1 MQDARR
7 GDASPPLIGLTGR
20 RVPAMVLGVPHGW
33 ADAPI
38 DAYFSEYAQSVTASG
53 GLPVHT
59 PLTADPH
66 DLAARCDG
74 FVFSGGEDV
83 DPVRYSGT
91 ITPATTVVDPRRDEF
106 EIALFEAAVALR
118 KPVLGICRGA
128 QLINVARGGT
138 LVSDLLIGEGSSHAS
153 YAYPRTHRR
162 HTVHF
167 AEDTIGH
174 RLYGRHTW
182 VNSFHHQAV
191 DRPGRGIVVSGHADD
206 GVAEAI
212 ELDGA
217 PVLGLQWHP
226 ECFNTDPAFGWLV
239 DACRTDPAVHQNSD
253 RQDAA

>member
-7 GDASPPLIGLTGR
+7 GHNSPPLIGLTGR

-38 DAYFSEYAQSVTASG
+38 DAYFSEYAQSVTAVG

-59 PLTADPH
+59 PMTADPEE
-66 DLAARCDG
+66 LAQRCDG

-83 DPVRYSGT
+83 DPVRYGGV
-91 ITPATTVVDPRRDEF
+91 ITPATTVVDPARDAF
-106 EIALFEAAVALR
+106 EIALLEAALALQ

-128 QLINVARGGT
+128 QLINVVCGGT
-138 LVSDLLIGEGSSHAS
+138 LMPDLTIGQGDSHAS
-153 YAYPRTHRR
+153 YAYPRTYRR
-162 HTVHF
+162 HEVQF
-167 AEDTIGH
+167 EDGSLSH
-174 RLYGRHTW
+174 RLYGPRIA

-191 DRPGRGIVVSGHADD
+191 DRAGAGVAITGRAAD

-212 ELDGA
+212 EIEGA
-217 PVLGLQWHP
+217 PALGLQWHP
-226 ECFNTDPAFGWLV
+226 ECFDIDPAFSWLV
-239 DACRTDPAVHQNSD
+239 DVSRVQNTD